1 MRQASRDW
9 RGSAAAAA
17 RESWA
22 DLGPGRGV
30 TVLYCAALH
39 YTPEYRLQAADLES
53 DL

>member
-1 MRQASRDW
+1 MRA
-9 RGSAAAAA
+9 GGHPGPGAAA

-30 TVLYCAALH
+30 TVLCCTVQH
-39 YTPEYRLQAADLES
+39 CSTEYRLQAADLES